1 MSSVNILPRIK
12 ILATGGTIAAK
23 GSSMTR
29 AIDYNFEVGAQEMLA
44 AIPDVS
50 QLATI
55 DYEQV
60 CNVDSKDINQDILL
74 DIYNGIKRALNNG
87 YDGIVVTHGTDTLA
101 ETTYFIENTIDEG
114 DTPIVFVGSLRPSTS
129 SSPDGPM
136 NLYEAIC
143 VAVDSNSKGRG
154 VLVAINDQIST
165 GYNLM
170 KTSANG
176 LGAFG
181 MKNGILGTFVNNKV
195 CYYFNP
201 TKPVGCQN
209 FDISNEISSN
219 GKLDLPVVYIIY
231 GHQCFDTTMIDHLA
245 QHADG
250 FVIAAMGSGTLPK
263 ELNNKLANLSVPVVY
278 SKKAAEGLIPS
289 TNLPVVESDKIS
301 NVIASGFLNPE
312 KSRILLQLCL
322 LKNESINSIREKFSE
337 VYGG

>member
-1 MSSVNILPRIK
+1 MTSGNSLPKIK

-23 GSSMTR
+23 GSSLTR

-50 QLATI
+50 KLAAI

-60 CNVDSKDINQDILL
+60 CNVDSKDINQEILL
-74 DIYNGIKRALNNG
+74 DIYKGIKNALNDG

-101 ETTYFIENTIDEG
+101 ETTYFIESTIDEG
-114 DTPIVFVGSLRPSTS
+114 ETPIVFVGSLRPSTS

-143 VAVDSNSKGRG
+143 VAADPSSKGRG

-195 CYYFNP
+195 CYYYKP
-201 TKPVGCQN
+201 AKPVGCQF
-209 FDISNEISSN
+209 FDLTDEISTN
-219 GKLDLPVVYIIY
+219 GKLNLPVVYIIY
-231 GHQCFDTTMIDHLA
+231 GHQCFDTTMVDHLA

-250 FVIAAMGSGTLPK
+250 LVIAAMGSGTLPK
-263 ELNNKLANLSVPVVY
+263 ELNIKLANLLIPVIY

-289 TNLPVVESDKIS
+289 TNLPVVESDNVS

-322 LKNESINSIREKFSE
+322 LKNEAISSIREKFSE